1 MKLILSL
8 FVLFSFS
15 ATASPLVSV
24 KERLRLHMWVYG
36 LQEDSPV
43 KKQVTTKAP
52 SKEMPEE
59 LARALRKI

>member
-1 MKLILSL
+1 
-8 FVLFSFS
+8 
-15 ATASPLVSV
+15 
-24 KERLRLHMWVYG
+24 MWVYG